1 MIKEPSS
8 QNNVIVSPTRA
19 GYKRYAIWGG
29 AAVVAVVALALLM
42 NAWRGSSA
50 SVSAARLR
58 IAAVT
63 KGTLV
68 RDASVNG
75 RVVAAISPTLYAAAA
90 GTVTLKVNAGDTVKQ
105 GQILA
110 IVESPDLTDQLKR
123 EQSSTEQL
131 EAEVA
136 RQQILAKKQKL
147 IARRDA
153 DTAEIERAS
162 AKLTFERI
170 EAAGKLGVVPKNDYQ
185 RAEDAVRSTE
195 IRARHAEQAALLE
208 NDDVVL
214 ELKTKVSQL
223 QRQRLSLDYARR
235 RVEEL
240 KLRAPVDGLIGSI
253 AVADRS
259 VVPANTAVLTVVD
272 LSRLEIELDIPESYV
287 ADLGLGMTAEIVA
300 GDIKANGKLS
310 AISPEVLNNQV
321 LARVR
326 FNGNQPAGLRQSQ
339 RVAAHLLIEEKP
351 NVVLLPRGPFV
362 ENEGGKFV
370 YVVENGVARRRPV
383 RLGATSVSAVE
394 ILEGL
399 KPGDQVVISGSDAF
413 ARAESVSINN

>member
-223 QRQRLSLDYARR
+223 
-235 RVEEL
+235 
-240 KLRAPVDGLIGSI
+240 
-253 AVADRS
+253 
-259 VVPANTAVLTVVD
+259 
-272 LSRLEIELDIPESYV
+272 
-287 ADLGLGMTAEIVA
+287 
-300 GDIKANGKLS
+300 
-310 AISPEVLNNQV
+310 
-321 LARVR
+321 
-326 FNGNQPAGLRQSQ
+326 
-339 RVAAHLLIEEKP
+339 
-351 NVVLLPRGPFV
+351 
-362 ENEGGKFV
+362 
-370 YVVENGVARRRPV
+370 
-383 RLGATSVSAVE
+383 
-394 ILEGL
+394 
-399 KPGDQVVISGSDAF
+399 
-413 ARAESVSINN
+413 